1 MQCWLRPFDGEGD
14 LNMAETVDNKALRE
28 RAKQIAEQRRAE
40 RRNRKRKCVLCG
52 VEESDKSPLGP
63 HPDGIGPSCKD
74 ESGCHQRRASAVR

>member
-1 MQCWLRPFDGEGD
+1 
-14 LNMAETVDNKALRE
+14 MADPIDSKTARE

-40 RRNRKRKCVLCG
+40 RRLRKRRCVLCG

-74 ESGCHQRRASAVR
+74 ETGCLTRRAGR

>member
-1 MQCWLRPFDGEGD
+1 MSNE
-14 LNMAETVDNKALRE
+14 VDAKTARE

-52 VEESDKSPLGP
+52 VEESDKTPLGP

-74 ESGCHQRRASAVR
+74 EMACQQRKAAAAAR

>member
-1 MQCWLRPFDGEGD
+1 MSNE
-14 LNMAETVDNKALRE
+14 VDAKTARE

-52 VEESDKSPLGP
+52 VEESDKAPLGP

-74 ESGCHQRRASAVR
+74 EMACQQRKAAAAR